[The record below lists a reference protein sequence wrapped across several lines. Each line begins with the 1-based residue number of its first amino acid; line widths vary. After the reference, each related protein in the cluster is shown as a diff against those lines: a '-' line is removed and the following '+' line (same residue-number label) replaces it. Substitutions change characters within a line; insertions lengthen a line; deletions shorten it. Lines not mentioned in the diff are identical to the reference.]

1 MLSARWRLYS
11 TMSAMLFVTL
21 VAYLA
26 FARWDG
32 NIISIVSGLLLSWF
46 IPGFALM
53 MVLYPDKLVRI
64 NTLVMSFI
72 MSFIFD
78 VLVGAILELLNLK
91 LNGSGF
97 VIGLWLIAILLLLT
111 SGFMK
116 MRSSSFPDP
125 VSLKTIYKSLLDKIK
140 NLISDPRSVKS
151 NYLVFL
157 ILVSVLLITVS
168 WAFKVNLSA
177 ANNVKPKPFTAL
189 AIEPSDVDVTN
200 KYFKI
205 TIDNQEGKSMVYRLV
220 VRKNSIIFMQ
230 RENIM
235 VDQDEQWALE
245 IPSSQLDGQIDLWLF
260 RGEENES
267 YRQVHLVV
275 H

>member
-1 MLSARWRLYS
+1 VLSARWRLYS